1 MNEHPKVSIVVPA
14 YNAAGY
20 IEGCVNSVL
29 TQSCGSFELIIV
41 NDGSKDDTAAVVSAV
56 AEKDS
61 RVRLLTVENGGP
73 AAAREHGLAIANPE
87 AEYIMFLDSD
97 DRLLPDALEY
107 ALGGAKDADMVI
119 FGYTIVGVDGSE
131 RYYCEPEQLIDR
143 AGMAEALP
151 RLYKANLLNQ
161 VWGKL
166 YRASLIRS
174 NGIRFRDFRW
184 GEDRLYV
191 FDCLEKIDRV
201 SVLPGC
207 KYRYIM
213 HRGESLITKYYDRKL
228 EVCLLSDK
236 RIEQLCTE
244 FGAESDGS
252 MEYMFMKSIFS
263 CLTNLFTPSCPLNY
277 LEKRS
282 YVRRVVTNRR
292 VLRRSEA
299 ATGGAA
305 VKLPCAVI
313 RSGNVTLTMF
323 TFRMMALA
331 GKLFPKLFMQIK
343 HRK

>member
-20 IEGCVNSVL
+20 VEGCINSVL
-29 TQSCGSFELIIV
+29 AQSCGSFELIIV

-73 AAAREHGLAIANPE
+73 AAARERGLAIADPE
-87 AEYIMFLDSD
+87 AEYVMFLDSD

-119 FGYTIVGVDGSE
+119 FGFTIVGVDGSE

-166 YRASLIRS
+166 YRASLIRN

-263 CLTNLFTPSCPLNY
+263 CLTNLFTPSCPLSY

-282 YVRRVVTNRR
+282 YVRRVITNSR

-299 ATGGAA
+299 ALGGAA

-323 TFRMMALA
+323 AFRMMALA

>member
-1 MNEHPKVSIVVPA
+1 
-14 YNAAGY
+14 
-20 IEGCVNSVL
+20 
-29 TQSCGSFELIIV
+29 
-41 NDGSKDDTAAVVSAV
+41 
-56 AEKDS
+56 
-61 RVRLLTVENGGP
+61 
-73 AAAREHGLAIANPE
+73 
-87 AEYIMFLDSD
+87 MFLDSD

-119 FGYTIVGVDGSE
+119 FGYAIVGVDGSE

>member
-41 NDGSKDDTAAVVSAV
+41 NDGSKDDTAAVVSAM
-56 AEKDS
+56 AEKDA
-61 RVRLLTVENGGP
+61 RVKLLTVENGGP
-73 AAAREHGLAIANPE
+73 AAAREHGLAAADPE
-87 AEYIMFLDSD
+87 AEYVMFLDSD
-97 DRLLPDALEY
+97 DLLLPDALEY
-107 ALGGAKDADMVI
+107 ALGGANGADMVI

-143 AGMAEALP
+143 AGMA
-151 RLYKANLLNQ
+151 
-161 VWGKL
+161 
-166 YRASLIRS
+166 
-174 NGIRFRDFRW
+174 GIRFRDFRW

>member
-1 MNEHPKVSIVVPA
+1 MNEHPMVSIIVPA

-29 TQSCGSFELIIV
+29 AQSCGSFELIIV
-41 NDGSKDDTAAVVSAV
+41 NDGSKDDTAAVVSAM
-56 AEKDS
+56 AEKDA
-61 RVRLLTVENGGP
+61 RVKLLTVENGGP
-73 AAAREHGLAIANPE
+73 AAAREHGLAAADPE
-87 AEYIMFLDSD
+87 AEYVMFLDSD
-97 DRLLPDALEY
+97 DLLLPDALEY
-107 ALGGAKDADMVI
+107 ALSGANGADMVI

-184 GEDRLYV
+184 GEDRL
-191 FDCLEKIDRV
+191 
-201 SVLPGC
+201 GC

-282 YVRRVVTNRR
+282 YVRRIVTNRR

-299 ATGGAA
+299 AIGGAA

>member
-1 MNEHPKVSIVVPA
+1 
-14 YNAAGY
+14 
-20 IEGCVNSVL
+20 
-29 TQSCGSFELIIV
+29 
-41 NDGSKDDTAAVVSAV
+41 
-56 AEKDS
+56 
-61 RVRLLTVENGGP
+61 
-73 AAAREHGLAIANPE
+73 
-87 AEYIMFLDSD
+87 
-97 DRLLPDALEY
+97 
-107 ALGGAKDADMVI
+107 MVI
-119 FGYTIVGVDGSE
+119 FGYAIVGVDGSE

-166 YRASLIRS
+166 YRASLIRD
-174 NGIRFRDFRW
+174 NVIRFRDFRW

-263 CLTNLFTPSCPLNY
+263 CLTNLFTPSCPLSY

-282 YVRRVVTNRR
+282 YVRRVITNSR

-299 ATGGAA
+299 ALGGAA

-323 TFRMMALA
+323 AFRMMALA

>member
-1 MNEHPKVSIVVPA
+1 
-14 YNAAGY
+14 
-20 IEGCVNSVL
+20 
-29 TQSCGSFELIIV
+29 
-41 NDGSKDDTAAVVSAV
+41 
-56 AEKDS
+56 
-61 RVRLLTVENGGP
+61 
-73 AAAREHGLAIANPE
+73 
-87 AEYIMFLDSD
+87 
-97 DRLLPDALEY
+97 
-107 ALGGAKDADMVI
+107 MVI

-244 FGAESDGS
+244 FGA
-252 MEYMFMKSIFS
+252 
-263 CLTNLFTPSCPLNY
+263 
-277 LEKRS
+277 
-282 YVRRVVTNRR
+282 
-292 VLRRSEA
+292 
-299 ATGGAA
+299 
-305 VKLPCAVI
+305 
-313 RSGNVTLTMF
+313 
-323 TFRMMALA
+323 
-331 GKLFPKLFMQIK
+331 
-343 HRK
+343 